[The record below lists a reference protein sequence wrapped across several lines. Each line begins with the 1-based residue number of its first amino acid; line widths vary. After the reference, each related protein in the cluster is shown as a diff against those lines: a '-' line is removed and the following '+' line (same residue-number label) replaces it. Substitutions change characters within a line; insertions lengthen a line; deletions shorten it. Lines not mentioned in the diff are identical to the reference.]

1 MLFDLF
7 HRHFNL
13 EDLVFHAEARHT
25 GFNVGLHTLL
35 IAGVGVQ
42 HIPFALEGAQAV
54 GEVFDG
60 LGAGILLVV
69 FLALFGLVGND
80 FGSRLCLNGLIGGF
94 LNAFAFGRQ
103 RLNGGHGLEISFRSL
118 VEVVGKHFV
127 SHAVS
132 PSSC

>member
-1 MLFDLF
+1 M
-7 HRHFNL
+7 
-13 EDLVFHAEARHT
+13 
-25 GFNVGLHTLL
+25 
-35 IAGVGVQ
+35 Q

-118 VEVVGKHFV
+118 VEVVRKHFV